1 MRLSDVG
8 DGRHR
13 FWCRPTVN
21 LILERNQPMNELEYA
36 EYMTMIELMIEEDV
50 AALAASE
57 LEREGN

>member
-1 MRLSDVG
+1 
-8 DGRHR
+8 
-13 FWCRPTVN
+13 
-21 LILERNQPMNELEYA
+21 MNELEYA